1 MLLAG
6 VRDVAIVLLALE
18 SLVIGVLFAVML
30 IQIRQLIR
38 VLRDEVLPI
47 LRSTQETTN
56 TVKGTATFV
65 SEQLVTPLIKASSY
79 ATGTMQ
85 VVRNLMAIG
94 RKGHDGAKGSGSE
107 E

>member
-1 MLLAG
+1 MVLAG

-18 SLVIGVLFAVML
+18 SLVIGVLFAVLL

-65 SEQLVTPLIKASSY
+65 SEQFVTPLIKVSSY
-79 ATGTMQ
+79 ATGTVQ
-85 VVRNLMAIG
+85 ALRNLTAIG
-94 RKGHDGAKGSGSE
+94 HRGHNGSKGSRSGD
-107 E
+107 

>member
-1 MLLAG
+1 MVLAG

-18 SLVIGVLFAVML
+18 SVVIGVLFVIML

-38 VLRDEVLPI
+38 VLRDEIGPI

-56 TVKGTATFV
+56 TVRGTTTFV
-65 SEQLVTPLIKASSY
+65 SEQIVTPLIKASSY

-85 VVRNLMAIG
+85 AVRNLLAIG
-94 RKGHDGAKGSGSE
+94 RRGHDGRSGSMSE

>member
-18 SLVIGVLFAVML
+18 SLVIGVLFALML
-30 IQIRQLIR
+30 IQIKQLIR
-38 VLRDEVLPI
+38 ILRDEVMPI
-47 LRSTQETTN
+47 LRSTQEATN

-65 SEQLVTPLIKASSY
+65 SDQVVTPLIKASSY
-79 ATGTMQ
+79 ASGTMQ
-85 VVRNLMAIG
+85 MVRHLVAIG
-94 RKGHDGAKGSGSE
+94 RRSHDGSKGLGPE

>member
-18 SLVIGVLFAVML
+18 SLVIGILFAIML
-30 IQIRQLIR
+30 IQIKQLIR
-38 VLRDEVLPI
+38 ILRDEVMPI

-56 TVKGTATFV
+56 TVRGTAAFV
-65 SEQLVTPLIKASSY
+65 SDQVVTPLIKASSY

-85 VVRNLMAIG
+85 MVRNLMAIG
-94 RKGHDGAKGSGSE
+94 RKGHNGSRGLGPE